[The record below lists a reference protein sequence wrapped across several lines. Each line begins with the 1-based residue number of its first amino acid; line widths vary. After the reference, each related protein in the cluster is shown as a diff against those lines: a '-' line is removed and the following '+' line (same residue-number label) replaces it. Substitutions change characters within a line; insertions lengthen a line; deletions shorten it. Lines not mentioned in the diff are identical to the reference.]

1 MKASFAHRYGR
12 AMKEEAADL
21 PGTSNKKRLAA
32 PSWLQ
37 PVDLGAS
44 LWALD
49 AAAHASTSAS
59 ASASASSDS
68 DGAGDESHDVHA
80 WMKDVLRAQI
90 GDGACGTSAGGE
102 SVQVA
107 DEGLDALATCLGGI
121 LERVLT
127 EAKGGESSADTK
139 ELTSRDIHAA
149 IKKLFKEEGVLRPV
163 LPGVV
168 KRSWKLDK
176 ESLKG
181 VKKRKGGM

>member
-1 MKASFAHRYGR
+1 
-12 AMKEEAADL
+12 MKEEAADL

-44 LWALD
+44 LSALD

-163 LPGVV
+163 LPAVV
-168 KRSWKLDK
+168 KTSRKLDK

>member
-1 MKASFAHRYGR
+1 
-12 AMKEEAADL
+12 MKEEEPSDL
-21 PGTSNKKRLAA
+21 PGTSNKKKLAA
-32 PSWLQ
+32 PSWLE

-44 LWALD
+44 LSALD
-49 AAAHASTSAS
+49 AAAQASTSAS
-59 ASASASSDS
+59 SGS
-68 DGAGDESHDVHA
+68 DGDGDGDESDDVHA

-90 GDGACGTSAGGE
+90 GDGACETSAGGE

-107 DEGLDALATCLGGI
+107 EEGLDVLATCLGGI

-127 EAKGGESSADTK
+127 EAKGGESNVVTK

-149 IKKLFKEEGVLRPV
+149 IKKLFKEEGALRPV

-181 VKKRKGGM
+181 VKKRKGGSKNL